1 MTPFGGDNNLVF
13 PGGLPTFAMD
23 QNPNAMKKTIT
34 IMSCLLLLVACTPFG
49 VTKVNLRKAFR
60 QKTAAKD
67 LYTCVDICPL
77 RLPATVALPED
88 PRMDVTDNLVF
99 LLEASGEQIAV
110 LGTDG
115 AFVTQVDAGAPITD
129 FSAYGNTLDILCGNE
144 VKEYSLPD
152 FSPTRTLSLPTEGVT
167 LNRMQRRDDAA
178 LEFRGVKDGKAYEG
192 GYLFARDYFFM
203 THDNVFEAPEE
214 IGDYFRC
221 VDTTYF
227 FLSTGMLFAYSK
239 NDFIFQAFTP
249 DFGKH
254 EPQVTDVQMTPDRMY
269 MQLRLRDQDLL
280 LVYDRAGGRNRLFR
294 TTTEG
299 LTFPLG
305 VIRGG
310 VNYYCSP
317 ARKLKDYV
325 RADAPE
331 SANYYL
337 LKYTL

>member
-1 MTPFGGDNNLVF
+1 
-13 PGGLPTFAMD
+13 
-23 QNPNAMKKTIT
+23 
-34 IMSCLLLLVACTPFG
+34 
-49 VTKVNLRKAFR
+49 
-60 QKTAAKD
+60 
-67 LYTCVDICPL
+67 
-77 RLPATVALPED
+77 
-88 PRMDVTDNLVF
+88 
-99 LLEASGEQIAV
+99 
-110 LGTDG
+110 
-115 AFVTQVDAGAPITD
+115 
-129 FSAYGNTLDILCGNE
+129 
-144 VKEYSLPD
+144 
-152 FSPTRTLSLPTEGVT
+152 
-167 LNRMQRRDDAA
+167 
-178 LEFRGVKDGKAYEG
+178 
-192 GYLFARDYFFM
+192 
-203 THDNVFEAPEE
+203 
-214 IGDYFRC
+214 
-221 VDTTYF
+221 
-227 FLSTGMLFAYSK
+227 MLFVYSK